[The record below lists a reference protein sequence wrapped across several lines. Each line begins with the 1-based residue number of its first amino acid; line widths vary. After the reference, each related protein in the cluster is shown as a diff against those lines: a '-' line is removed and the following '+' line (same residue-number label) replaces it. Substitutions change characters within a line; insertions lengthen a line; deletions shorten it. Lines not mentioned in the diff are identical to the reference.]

1 MAVIATHPRA
11 TDRNLAAVEADL
23 AFGSAPALPH
33 SVAAPAMRFAGEL
46 LGILAQH
53 LLNSFNPSRQ
63 TKALKRAVHM
73 LPSRR
78 KAGHER
84 ERWGHGSD
92 GHGVALLCGFG
103 TPSLTA
109 QGGQRLHPYFNN
121 GRDIP
126 QQPWL
131 HVAGW
136 MLVGF
141 VAGLWLDG
149 LLRKLDYT
157 RVEKRKALGAEMAKL
172 GNYLGQISLNS
183 LSLRKKM
190 RGLCHALPLLRSS
203 GYGRLMVEHSHFR
216 PLVPGA

>member
-1 MAVIATHPRA
+1 MQRFSTLVGSITAIVTAVLFIVKDVIAPVVVDFIKKQPE
-11 TDRNLAAVEADL
+11 TDDAIHAILKFVLDL
-23 AFGSAPALPH
+23 L
-33 SVAAPAMRFAGEL
+33 
-46 LGILAQH
+46 
-53 LLNSFNPSRQ
+53 
-63 TKALKRAVHM
+63 
-73 LPSRR
+73 
-78 KAGHER
+78 
-84 ERWGHGSD
+84 
-92 GHGVALLCGFG
+92 
-103 TPSLTA
+103 
-109 QGGQRLHPYFNN
+109 
-121 GRDIP
+121 